1 MNIGKNLLY
10 QTTKYGFY
18 LKAVAAL
25 GIVCNL
31 QVYFVSKCVIDVGLM
46 WDSLIMYAWFY
57 SFHYESFLVS
67 VGDVSVAHLRHPRHG
82 PQDLQHRCYGEHTAL
97 VGVVYPGVCY
107 SCGALSER
115 QLCCLV

>member
-31 QVYFVSKCVIDVGLM
+31 QVHSFSKCVIDV
-46 WDSLIMYAWFY
+46 
-57 SFHYESFLVS
+57 
-67 VGDVSVAHLRHPRHG
+67 
-82 PQDLQHRCYGEHTAL
+82 
-97 VGVVYPGVCY
+97 
-107 SCGALSER
+107 
-115 QLCCLV
+115 